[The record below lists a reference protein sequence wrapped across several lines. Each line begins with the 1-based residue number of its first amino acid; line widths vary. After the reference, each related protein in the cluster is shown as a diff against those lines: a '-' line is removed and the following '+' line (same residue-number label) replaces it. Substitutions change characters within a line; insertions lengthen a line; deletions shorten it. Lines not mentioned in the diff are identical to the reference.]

1 MKSNV
6 FSSPINGLSR
16 GIGHE
21 IVAVLD
27 RLLDAPFVWAER
39 AAERRHLTQLD
50 EHLLRDIGLSRADV
64 EAVSSKPFWRA

>member
-21 IVAVLD
+21 IAAVLD
-27 RLLDAPFVWAER
+27 RLLDTPFVWAER
-39 AAERRHLTQLD
+39 AAERRHLTELD
-50 EHLLRDIGLSRADV
+50 DHLLKDIGLNRADV
-64 EAVSSKPFWRA
+64 EAISTKPFWRA

>member
-16 GIGHE
+16 GVGHE

-27 RLLDAPFVWAER
+27 RLFDAPFIWTAR
-39 AAERRHLTQLD
+39 AAERRHLAQLD
-50 EHLLRDIGLSRADV
+50 DHLLNDIGLNRADI

>member
-16 GIGHE
+16 GVGHE

-27 RLLDAPFVWAER
+27 RLLETPFVWAER
-39 AAERRHLTQLD
+39 AAERRHLSELD
-50 EHLLRDIGLSRADV
+50 DHLLNDIGLNRADV
-64 EAVSSKPFWRA
+64 EAISTKPFWRP

>member
-16 GIGHE
+16 GFGQE
-21 IVAVLD
+21 VAAILGRVFGTPIL
-27 RLLDAPFVWAER
+27 WAER

-50 EHLLRDIGLSRADV
+50 DHLLKDIGLNRVDV
-64 EAVSSKPFWRA
+64 ETIGTKPFWRS